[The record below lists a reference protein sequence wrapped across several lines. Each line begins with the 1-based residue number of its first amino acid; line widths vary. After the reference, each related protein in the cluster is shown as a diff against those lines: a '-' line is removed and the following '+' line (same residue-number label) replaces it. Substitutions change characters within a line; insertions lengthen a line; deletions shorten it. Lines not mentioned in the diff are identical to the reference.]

1 MPLDEVTGKKF
12 QSQWGE
18 RGFTGRRTAIPDR
31 TNVRLLPVVDIHLDN
46 RKANGMSS
54 AHATWWSKAIAILI
68 MAIVAALWIY
78 NSVYAPLVAGRWLW
92 VATFI
97 AVTLFWMA
105 LRRAAEHKAD
115 SIDYRR
121 NSG

>member
-1 MPLDEVTGKKF
+1 MLPWLSSVEAD
-12 QSQWGE
+12 
-18 RGFTGRRTAIPDR
+18 
-31 TNVRLLPVVDIHLDN
+31 VRFPPIVDIQLDN

-54 AHATWWSKAIAILI
+54 AHATWWSKVVAILI

-78 NSVYAPLVAGRWLW
+78 NSIYSPLVAGRWLW

-97 AVTLFWMA
+97 AATLFWVA
-105 LRRAAEHKAD
+105 LRSAAERKAD
-115 SIDYRR
+115 NIDYRR

>member
-1 MPLDEVTGKKF
+1 
-12 QSQWGE
+12 
-18 RGFTGRRTAIPDR
+18 
-31 TNVRLLPVVDIHLDN
+31 
-46 RKANGMSS
+46 MSS
-54 AHATWWSKAIAILI
+54 ARATWWSKAVAILI

-78 NSVYAPLVAGRWLW
+78 NFIYTPLVAGRWLW

-105 LRRAAEHKAD
+105 LKSAAEHKAD